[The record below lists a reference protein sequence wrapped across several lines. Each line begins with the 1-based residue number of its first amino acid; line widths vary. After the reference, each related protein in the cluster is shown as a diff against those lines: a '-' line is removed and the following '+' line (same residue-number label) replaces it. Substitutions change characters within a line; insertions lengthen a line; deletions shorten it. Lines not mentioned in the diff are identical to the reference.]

1 MYISLGDLGW
11 FIMFLIAATAG
22 VFLIIVLVQLMGLLK
37 KIRYIVEKNE
47 HNIDHSLNTLPH
59 VMDNVN
65 ETTNIVKNGLYKTED
80 TLDALTDTFLTSAS
94 AVETKTETI
103 LSYVAIASEVA
114 KGVYDFF
121 SKDKESQ

>member
-1 MYISLGDLGW
+1 MYITLGDLGL
-11 FIMFLIAATAG
+11 FILFIIAVTAG
-22 VFLIIVLVQLMGLLK
+22 IFLIIVLVQLMGLLK
-37 KIRYIVEKNE
+37 KVRFIVDKNE
-47 HNIDHSLNTLPH
+47 QNLDQSLNTLPK

-65 ETTNIVKNGLYKTED
+65 EATAIVKNGLYKTED
-80 TLDALTDTFLTSAS
+80 TIDTLTETFFTSAS

-121 SKDKESQ
+121 TKDKENK